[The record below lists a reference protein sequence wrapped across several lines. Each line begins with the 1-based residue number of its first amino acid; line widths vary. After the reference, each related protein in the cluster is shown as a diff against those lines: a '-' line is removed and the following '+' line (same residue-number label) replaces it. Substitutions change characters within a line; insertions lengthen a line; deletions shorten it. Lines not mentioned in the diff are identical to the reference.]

1 MCTLKRNP
9 PKSIYHSLGWGKYS
23 LISLSLFYKC
33 IPEMCFD
40 FNDGKFQETN
50 SSKVGCHT

>member
-9 PKSIYHSLGWGKYS
+9 PKSIYHPLGWGKYS
-23 LISLSLFYKC
+23 LISLSLYYKC

-40 FNDGKFQETN
+40 FNDGKFQGTN